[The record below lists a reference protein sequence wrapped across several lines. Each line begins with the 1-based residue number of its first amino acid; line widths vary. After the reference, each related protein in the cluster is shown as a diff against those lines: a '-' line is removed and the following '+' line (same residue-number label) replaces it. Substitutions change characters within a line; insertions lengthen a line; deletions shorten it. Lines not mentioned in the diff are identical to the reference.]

1 MKKVFELSKDILF
14 TFGILILIFTVLA
27 LAVGKK
33 AADISTL
40 FIYGNQAI
48 SLGII
53 FQLLGLSLCTNML
66 KSFFNSNF
74 MIKRISRTIRHILLF
89 ILVFIL
95 LVGTILFFNWF
106 VSDEKLPW
114 ILTSVAFI
122 ISFTV
127 STVITELKQ
136 KKETNEL
143 QDALIMH
150 LKHQEEIK

>member
-1 MKKVFELSKDILF
+1 MKKVFELSKDVLF

-27 LAVGKK
+27 LAVGNK

-40 FIYGNQAI
+40 FMYGDKAI

-53 FQLLGLSLCTNML
+53 FQLFGLSLCVNLL

-74 MIKRISRTIRHILLF
+74 MIKRISRTIRHIILF

-95 LVGTILFFNWF
+95 LVGMILFFNWF
-106 VSDEKLPW
+106 ISDDKLPW

-136 KKETNEL
+136 KSETNEL

-150 LKHQEEIK
+150 LKHQEDIK

>member
-1 MKKVFELSKDILF
+1 MKKFFELFKDVLF
-14 TFGILILIFTVLA
+14 TFGILILIFSLLA
-27 LAVGKK
+27 LAVGNN

-89 ILVFIL
+89 ILIFIL
-95 LVGTILFFNWF
+95 LVGMILFFNWF

-114 ILTSVAFI
+114 ILTSIAFI

-136 KKETNEL
+136 KKETKEL
-143 QDALIMH
+143 QDALILH
-150 LKHQEEIK
+150 RNSQESK